1 MELFQERIVTANGQ
15 PVRKFDRLLTL
26 WVKPEERAVNR
37 IHTSAVTDLLTA
49 LGTMEDYLRDP
60 RAVLARSHDNCCCCG
75 RRLTDELSRSRGIGP
90 ECIKTIGSMMYGQTN
105 WNRLVEEVV
114 EV

>member
-1 MELFQERIVTANGQ
+1 M
-15 PVRKFDRLLTL
+15 
-26 WVKPEERAVNR
+26 
-37 IHTSAVTDLLTA
+37 TA

-75 RRLTDELSRSRGIGP
+75 RGLTDELSMSRGIGP
-90 ECIKTIGSMMYGQTN
+90 ECIKNIGFMMYGQTN